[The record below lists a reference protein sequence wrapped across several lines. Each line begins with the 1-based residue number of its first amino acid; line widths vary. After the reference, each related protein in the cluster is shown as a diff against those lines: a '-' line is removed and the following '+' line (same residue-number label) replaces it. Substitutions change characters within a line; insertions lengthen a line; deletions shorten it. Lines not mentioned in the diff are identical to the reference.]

1 MSENI
6 YFFIHYPRA
15 QREEAKSIIFQK
27 PKEKNKEPKCIYT
40 DDKYIVENNIY
51 HYNKIFQVSKSN
63 EKKKK
68 NKYDLEFILKDDI
81 YIISFEADK
90 STFIY
95 EVNLISGKIILDIRR
110 KIPQNKIEYKD
121 KIEYF
126 IEALKEDKQ
135 KIYELYKDTLEL
147 YFKKKGFSL
156 LIPLFLKI
164 YNKKDLCCK
173 LLEKFKAMNAE
184 QKDNEKNMDRK
195 AYLDEYKSDINE
207 IAEKFYDNED
217 YNITFFYGIILCYLN
232 WYDYE
237 KFLSVCDDLYEKKNK
252 DLYEILLIYNTYFKK
267 PIKQDLKFF
276 CNFIEYIL
284 EKHEFHLF
292 KIGIGYIE
300 DLEIYIHIIDTN
312 KEKISKKYS
321 NDSDNYILKVEN
333 KLKLNEIKQKK
344 PEVNIKPGNLQ
355 IILSD
360 GGQKA
365 ENDDND
371 NDKIK
376 SINFIPKM
384 IDEINSIIMFNRNE
398 DKIIVYFTN
407 DFWKY
412 LLNCYKKPTQKNI
425 KICFELRE
433 IFKLYYML
441 VKEKI
446 KENILIKK
454 DAKNYHDTDEF
465 AFVLNK
471 NIKIYF
477 ANNND
482 LSNIE
487 KLDYIKKYNPFYDV
501 QEKRYSSRVDADI
514 FDLFGISEINE
525 EFIQDFRAMKFEN
538 IFKERIDEFIAK
550 IISKIKNIFT
560 FDIIIRLINI
570 KRFERKN
577 NVLESLN
584 KKYENIIKNDI
595 EQINEKD
602 LPKVIHIIAYFI
614 IFNYIYQNTDIK
626 KNLLRKNLKNY
637 QKIF

>member
-15 QREEAKSIIFQK
+15 QREEDKSIIFQK

-63 EKKKK
+63 AKGKK

-126 IEALKEDKQ
+126 IEALKEDKE
-135 KIYELYKDTLEL
+135 KINELYKDTLEL

-217 YNITFFYGIILCYLN
+217 YNITYFYGIILCYLN

-237 KFLSVCDDLYEKKNK
+237 KFLSVFDKLYEINK
-252 DLYEILLIYNTYFKK
+252 EDLYEILLIYNTHLKK
-267 PIKQDLKFF
+267 PINQDLNFF
-276 CNFIEYIL
+276 CNFIKYIL
-284 EKHEFHLF
+284 EKKEVNLF
-292 KIGIGYIE
+292 QIGISYIE
-300 DLEIYIHIIDTN
+300 DIEIYIHVIEEN

-321 NDSDNYILKVEN
+321 KDSENYILKVEN
-333 KLKLNEIKQKK
+333 KLKFNKINQKNE
-344 PEVNIKPGNLQ
+344 KPGLKVKTEVSQ
-355 IILSD
+355 IIQFD
-360 GGQKA
+360 DGQKA
-365 ENDDND
+365 ENNEDNRNESTD
-371 NDKIK
+371 MIPEMINKIK
-376 SINFIPKM
+376 N
-384 IDEINSIIMFNRNE
+384 IIIFNKEE

-407 DFWKY
+407 EFWKY
-412 LLNCYKKPTQKNI
+412 LLSCYKKPIQENI
-425 KICFELRE
+425 LICFELRK
-433 IFKLYYML
+433 IFKLYYAL
-441 VKEKI
+441 VEEKI
-446 KENILIKK
+446 KENIIIKK
-454 DAKNYHDTDEF
+454 DAKNYRDTDEF
-465 AFVLNK
+465 AFLLNK

-477 ANNND
+477 DNQND
-482 LSNIE
+482 LTNIQ
-487 KLDYIKKYNPFYDV
+487 KLGYIKKYNPFYDY
-501 QEKRYSSRVDADI
+501 QRFLDQDLKR
-514 FDLFGISEINE
+514 
-525 EFIQDFRAMKFEN
+525 
-538 IFKERIDEFIAK
+538 
-550 IISKIKNIFT
+550 
-560 FDIIIRLINI
+560 
-570 KRFERKN
+570 
-577 NVLESLN
+577 
-584 KKYENIIKNDI
+584 
-595 EQINEKD
+595 
-602 LPKVIHIIAYFI
+602 
-614 IFNYIYQNTDIK
+614 
-626 KNLLRKNLKNY
+626 
-637 QKIF
+637 

>member
-15 QREEAKSIIFQK
+15 QREKDNSIIFQK
-27 PKEKNKEPKCIYT
+27 PKEKNKQPICIYT

-63 EKKKK
+63 AKGKK

-126 IEALKEDKQ
+126 IEALKEDKE
-135 KIYELYKDTLEL
+135 KINELYKDTLEL

-217 YNITFFYGIILCYLN
+217 YNITYFYGIILCYLN

-252 DLYEILLIYNTYFKK
+252 DLYEILLIYNTHFKK

-321 NDSDNYILKVEN
+321 NDSDNYILRVEN

-344 PEVNIKPGNLQ
+344 PEVNIKPGNFQ

-371 NDKIK
+371 KIK
-376 SINFIPKM
+376 SLDFIPKM
-384 IDEINSIIMFNRNE
+384 IDEIKSIIMFNRNE
-398 DKIIVYFTN
+398 DKIIVYLTN

-412 LLNCYKKPTQKNI
+412 LLSCYKKPTQKNI

-454 DAKNYHDTDEF
+454 DAKNYNDTDEF

-477 ANNND
+477 SNNND

-487 KLDYIKKYNPFYDV
+487 KLNFIKKYNPFYDI

-514 FDLFGISEINE
+514 FDLFDISEINE

-538 IFKERIDEFIAK
+538 IFKERIDELKPKSF
-550 IISKIKNIFT
+550 
-560 FDIIIRLINI
+560 
-570 KRFERKN
+570 
-577 NVLESLN
+577 LN
-584 KKYENIIKNDI
+584 
-595 EQINEKD
+595 
-602 LPKVIHIIAYFI
+602 
-614 IFNYIYQNTDIK
+614 
-626 KNLLRKNLKNY
+626 
-637 QKIF
+637 